1 MSAPKPVRV
10 LDPAR
15 THLVI
20 VGIGGT
26 GLYVLQQAARMLY
39 GLKELGREV
48 PGVLLID
55 GDTVERKNLVRQYF
69 LEADLGRNKAL
80 VAAERYA
87 TAYGLSISALPE
99 YLDYDTSLN
108 ERIYEGAIVVGC
120 VDNSATRKLL
130 HERLSAYKHVVYVD
144 SGNAAA
150 SVPEDPEHIDRYD
163 LARIRDSGWQG
174 QVLAGVRTDGE
185 TRIPFPG
192 EVLPDLIE
200 GDDRLPH
207 EVACGET
214 TISEPQRHLT
224 NLFAA
229 TTVLAY
235 LTPLISQGT
244 LLHARSFFDARNGT
258 IRSHPALDCLL
269 EVSV

>member
-1 MSAPKPVRV
+1 MTSPKPVRV
-10 LDPAR
+10 WPPEQ
-15 THLVI
+15 TQLVI

-39 GLKELGREV
+39 GLKELGRPV

-87 TAYGLSISALPE
+87 AAYGLEISALPE
-99 YLDYDTSLN
+99 YLSYETDFRSRVH
-108 ERIYEGAIVVGC
+108 ERAVVVGC
-120 VDNSATRKLL
+120 VDNTATRRLL
-130 HERLSAYKHVVYVD
+130 HQRLLTYKQVVYVD

-150 SVPEDPEHIDRYD
+150 RVPEDPDHVDRYD
-163 LARIRDSGWQG
+163 LAKVRDSGWQG
-174 QVLAGVRTDGE
+174 QVLAGVRNRGE
-185 TRIPFPG
+185 TCIPFPG
-192 EVLPDLIE
+192 EALPDLIE
-200 GDDRLPH
+200 GDGEIPDSA
-207 EVACGET
+207 ACGET
-214 TISEPQRHLT
+214 TVSEPQRHLT

-229 TTVLAY
+229 TTVMSY
-235 LTPLISQGT
+235 LTPLLSEGT
-244 LLHARSFFDARNGT
+244 LLHARSFFDART
-258 IRSHPALDCLL
+258 ASIRSHPALDCML